1 MKDPQIKKLIEAEKK
16 RQKKVVNLIASE
28 NYVSND
34 VLEALGSIFDNK
46 YAEGYPHA
54 RYYGGQPNTDKL
66 EILCQER
73 ALKLFK
79 LNNDKWRVNVQ
90 PLSGGPANLAVYL
103 ALVEQGQKIMGLPLT
118 SGGHLSHGQKVS
130 ITGKVWQQLPIAIN
144 PTTELIDYEKM
155 KEDAIK
161 EKPILVVVGFTAYP
175 RIVDFKKCREIADS
189 CGAYLMV
196 DMSHFAGL
204 VAGEAYPSPFGYAD
218 VVTTTT
224 HKTLRGPRSAIIF
237 SRLDKMKTGY
247 KNKEGKEVSISTF
260 IDKAIFPGIQGGPH
274 MGQVAGVA
282 VALKEADSPAFKKY
296 AKQVVKNAQTLAN
309 TLKSLGW
316 KVISGGTDSHLVL
329 VDTWMD
335 GKGISGSEAEKRLE
349 MHNIIVNKNTVPGE
363 KRSSFDPSGIRMGS
377 PAETTRGK
385 KEKDFKK
392 IAEEI
397 DKVLRK

>member
-16 RQKKVVNLIASE
+16 RQKKVINLIASE
-28 NYVSND
+28 NYASKD

-46 YAEGYPHA
+46 YAEGYPFA
-54 RYYGGQPNTDKL
+54 RYYGGQENTDKL
-66 EILCQER
+66 ETLCQER

-79 LNNDKWRVNVQ
+79 LKKEKWHANVQ

-161 EKPILVVVGFTAYP
+161 EKPSLIVVGFTAYP
-175 RIVDFKKCREIADS
+175 RIVDFKKCREIADA

-196 DMSHFAGL
+196 DISHFAGL
-204 VAGEAYPSPFGYAD
+204 IAGEAYPSPFDYAD

-237 SRLDKMKTGY
+237 SRVDKMKVGY

-309 TLKSLGW
+309 TLKVLGW

-349 MHNIIVNKNTVPGE
+349 MHDIIVNKNTVPGE
-363 KRSSFDPSGIRMGS
+363 KRSAFDPSGIRMGS
-377 PAETTRGK
+377 PAETTRGR

-397 DKVLRK
+397 DKILRK